1 MQRPDSAE
9 QRGQVRRALCTGLHP
24 HGRKGTGHGL
34 QGPGP
39 GDTCMRQEQPS
50 VWIRGGL
57 CLAAGAQGWSR
68 KALEDP
74 VGGWG
79 LLHIPLEVRPRVGE
93 VRLGQPE
100 PAGHWARPVERRR
113 ARSSWV
119 TSWLT

>member
-1 MQRPDSAE
+1 MDPRRTCAWQPEPKVGAE
-9 QRGQVRRALCTGLHP
+9 KRWRN
-24 HGRKGTGHGL
+24 
-34 QGPGP
+34 
-39 GDTCMRQEQPS
+39 
-50 VWIRGGL
+50 
-57 CLAAGAQGWSR
+57 
-68 KALEDP
+68 P

>member
-68 KALEDP
+68 KALEEP
-74 VGGWG
+74 GGGLGAPAHPPGGAPPGWG
-79 LLHIPLEVRPRVGE
+79 GPPGS
-93 VRLGQPE
+93 
-100 PAGHWARPVERRR
+100 A
-113 ARSSWV
+113 
-119 TSWLT
+119 